1 MGELKTR
8 TLDFAFKFTD
18 STIEST
24 LRKPKAVQEKTSG
37 TKKRK
42 IDDGKAD
49 EVEVN
54 ARVGTRSKH
63 FLDFL
68 DSLMNTLDQFD
79 MQGRYLVMDKAAIHK
94 VNEVQELIASRGYKV
109 AYPSP
114 YSPFFEPN

>member
-1 MGELKTR
+1 M
-8 TLDFAFKFTD
+8 
-18 STIEST
+18 
-24 LRKPKAVQEKTSG
+24 QEKTGG
-37 TKKRK
+37 TKRRK

-68 DSLMNTLDQFD
+68 GSLMNTLDQFD

-94 VNEVQELIASRGYKV
+94 VNEVQELIASRDYKV
-109 AYPSP
+109 AYPPP
-114 YSPFFEPN
+114 YSPFF